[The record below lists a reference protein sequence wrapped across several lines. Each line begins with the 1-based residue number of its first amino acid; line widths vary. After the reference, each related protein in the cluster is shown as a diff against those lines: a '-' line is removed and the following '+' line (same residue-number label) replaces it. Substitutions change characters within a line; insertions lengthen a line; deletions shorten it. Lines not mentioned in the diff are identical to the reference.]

1 MKKTSIFLSA
11 VFASI
16 TLGISSCNSSEE
28 ITQVSQVSLPESAK
42 APEVIAFQKALID
55 HVKNKSQLNL
65 SETATDAKAKNTE
78 ALNNASKT
86 FLLANGYSLEELQSK
101 SAQDSKELYRMA
113 LALYAKKTQ
122 ITTNN

>member
-1 MKKTSIFLSA
+1 MKKTTIFLA
-11 VFASI
+11 VLFVTIS
-16 TLGISSCNSSEE
+16 LGITSCNTSEE
-28 ITQVSQVSLPESAK
+28 AMQGTQTVLPESAK
-42 APEVIAFQKALID
+42 APEVIAFQKALNE

-65 SETATDAKAKNTE
+65 SDNATDAKAKNTE

-86 FLLANGYSLEELQSK
+86 FLIANGYNIEELQSK
-101 SAQDSKELYRMA
+101 SAQDPKELYRMA